1 METNIEKVTTNTKD
15 ECGDLVE
22 NTVTSTENIESD
34 NAIVTDEG
42 GKPAKGKET
51 WAGTA
56 SKFITFMA
64 KHKTFSIVMGTLIGI
79 LLIGIIIFFCTR

>member
-1 METNIEKVTTNTKD
+1 MEKVTATVEAEADT
-15 ECGDLVE
+15 LVE
-22 NTVTSTENIESD
+22 NTVTSTEIIESD
-34 NAIVTDEG
+34 KELVTDET